1 LYKQLSECRD
11 YSLRDQKQRSSV
23 SIPSNITEG
32 YDRNS
37 NKDYIRFLYIARGG
51 CAEPR
56 TQLYIIKELGYISQ
70 TSADDLLEKTRKI
83 SAMFFNLIQTRIDK
97 LKNDLLPFFSIFP
110 PPFSILNS

>member
-83 SAMFFNLIQTRIDK
+83 SAMFFNLIQTRIDNK
-97 LKNDLLPFFSIFP
+97 KRPFTLLLIFP